1 MRWMMVALISLSAI
15 LLSLTPASAD
25 IICVICIGTDGGGSP
40 VNSFCQNYDRVLR
53 AQGESTKGIPLA
65 LRKRIAANETKYR
78 CQCQGWS
85 NPICAQT
92 KAK

>member
-1 MRWMMVALISLSAI
+1 MMALISLSAS
-15 LLSLTPASAD
+15 LLPTTPSHAR
-25 IICVICIGTDGGGSP
+25 ICIFVCIDDDAP
-40 VNSFCQNYDRVLR
+40 IVDSFCQNYDRVLR
-53 AQGESTKGIPLA
+53 AQGESTKGLPLA

-92 KAK
+92 RASPK